1 MSIENVNEHINNVK
15 KIILG
20 KQLLAHTIVHG
31 CAQNEADME
40 KMRGMLEQMGYG
52 FTDSM
57 EKADIIVMN
66 TCAVREGAELTVY
79 GDVGKF
85 KIHKKNNPEL
95 ITVVFGCMTQQQ
107 NVADKLK
114 KSYPYADIVFGTHSL
129 ADFPEMLYK
138 KLKYKK
144 RIFDTND
151 IDEEMI
157 NLPVKYKDGVSFS
170 VTVMQGCNNFCSYCI
185 VPYVRGRERCFKSED
200 ILKEISRMTEKGY
213 SEVTLLGQNVN
224 SYGKGCDIS
233 FAELLRKV
241 NEIKGIKRIRFLTS
255 HPKDLSDELID
266 AMAECEN
273 VCKFL
278 HLPFQAGSDKILKA
292 MNRRYTKEQYLNLV
306 EKIRAKIP
314 GIALSTDV
322 IVGFPG
328 ETNEDFEDTMDIIEK
343 VRFDS
348 IFSFIYSRRNGTP
361 AAKMED
367 VLSAEQIHKNF
378 DRLLERQKEIGLEK
392 NMKYNGKTVEILVEG
407 RSKSNPEFMTG
418 RTESNKLI
426 HFEGSDE
433 LTGKYINVKITKV
446 LTFYM
451 LAERI

>member
-1 MSIENVNEHINNVK
+1 MNIEQVNANINKVK
-15 KIILG
+15 KIISE
-20 KQLLAHTIVHG
+20 KKPLAYTLVHG

-52 FTDSM
+52 FTDTM
-57 EKADIIVMN
+57 DNADIIVMN
-66 TCAVREGAELTVY
+66 TCAVREGAELTIY

-85 KIHKKNNPEL
+85 KVHKKNNPEL
-95 ITVVFGCMTQQQ
+95 ITVVFGCMMQQKS
-107 NVADKLK
+107 AAEKLK
-114 KSYPYADIVFGTHSL
+114 KSYPYVDIVFGTHSL
-129 ADFPEMLYK
+129 ADFPEMLYNR
-138 KLKYKK
+138 LSRKK
-144 RIFDTND
+144 RIFDINEN
-151 IDEEMI
+151 DEEMI

-170 VTVMQGCNNFCSYCI
+170 VTIMQGCNNFCSYCI
-185 VPYVRGRERCFKSED
+185 VPYVRGRERSFRSED
-200 ILKEISRMTEKGY
+200 ILNEISRMAKKGY

-233 FAELLRKV
+233 FAELLRKI
-241 NEIKGIKRIRFLTS
+241 NNTDGIKRIRFLTS

-266 AMAECEN
+266 AMTECKN

-278 HLPFQAGSDKILKA
+278 HLPFQAGSDKILKL
-292 MNRRYTKEQYLNLV
+292 MNRHYTREQYLNLV
-306 EKIRAKIP
+306 DKIRSKIP
-314 GIALSTDV
+314 DIALSTDI

-328 ETNEDFEDTMDIIEK
+328 ETNEDFEDTMDIIER

-361 AAKMED
+361 AAKMSD
-367 VLSAEQIHKNF
+367 VLSPEQIHTNF
-378 DRLLERQKEIGLEK
+378 DRLLERQKQIGLEK
-392 NMKYNGKTVEILVEG
+392 NMCYDGKTVEILVEG

-426 HFEGSDE
+426 HFKGSDE

>member
-1 MSIENVNEHINNVK
+1 MNIEKVNENINKVNEIISSK
-15 KIILG
+15 KLSAFT
-20 KQLLAHTIVHG
+20 LVHG

-40 KMRGMLEQMGYG
+40 KMRGMLEKMGYG
-52 FTDSM
+52 FTDKM
-57 EKADIIVMN
+57 EDADIIVMN
-66 TCAVREGAELTVY
+66 TCAVREGAELTIY

-95 ITVVFGCMTQQQ
+95 ITVVFGCMMQQKE
-107 NVADKLK
+107 AAEKLK
-114 KSYPYADIVFGTHSL
+114 KSYPYVDIVFGTHSL
-129 ADFPEMLYK
+129 ADFPEMLYN

-144 RIFDTND
+144 RIFDIND
-151 IDEEMI
+151 VDEEMI
-157 NLPVKYKDGVSFS
+157 NLPVKYKEGVSFS

-185 VPYVRGRERCFKSED
+185 VPYVRGRERSFKSED
-200 ILKEISRMTEKGY
+200 ILNEISRMAKNGY

-266 AMAECEN
+266 AMAECDN

-292 MNRRYTKEQYLNLV
+292 MNRKYTKEQYLNLV
-306 EKIRAKIP
+306 EKIRSKIP
-314 GIALSTDV
+314 DIALSTDI

-328 ETNEDFEDTMDIIEK
+328 ETDEDFEDTMDIIEK

-367 VLSAEQIHKNF
+367 VLSSERIHENF
-378 DRLLERQKEIGLEK
+378 ERLLERQKTIGLEK
-392 NMKYNGKTVEILVEG
+392 NMKYDGKTVEILVEG

-426 HFEGSDE
+426 HFKGSDE

>member
-1 MSIENVNEHINNVK
+1 MSIENVNEYINNVK
-15 KIILG
+15 KIISG
-20 KQLLAHTIVHG
+20 KRLLAHTIVHG

-40 KMRGMLEQMGYG
+40 KMRGMLEKMGYG

-95 ITVVFGCMTQQQ
+95 ITVVFGCMTQQEH
-107 NVADKLK
+107 VAEKLK

-144 RIFDTND
+144 RIFDINET
-151 IDEEMI
+151 DEEMI

-200 ILKEISRMTEKGY
+200 ILKEISCMAEKGY

-233 FAELLRKV
+233 FAELLRKI
-241 NEIKGIKRIRFLTS
+241 NEINGIKRIRFLTS

-306 EKIRAKIP
+306 EKIRAKMP
-314 GIALSTDV
+314 DIALSTDI

-328 ETNEDFEDTMDIIEK
+328 ETDEDFEDTMDIIER

-361 AAKMED
+361 AAEMPD
-367 VLSAEQIHKNF
+367 VLTSEQIHKNF
-378 DRLLERQKEIGLEK
+378 DRLLERQKLIGLEK